1 MPTEAYASVEEVSD
15 EGELVKNFIHIPSD
29 IEATEEEEI
38 GIEHLLRDIK
48 DVSVGDLSKQVS
60 NKIQSL
66 KTFTSKVDDMW
77 GYLEE
82 VIDNKLPVNADII
95 KQI

>member
-15 EGELVKNFIHIPSD
+15 DGELVKNFIHIPSD

-66 KTFTSKVDDMW
+66 KTFTSKVDDM
-77 GYLEE
+77 
-82 VIDNKLPVNADII
+82 
-95 KQI
+95 